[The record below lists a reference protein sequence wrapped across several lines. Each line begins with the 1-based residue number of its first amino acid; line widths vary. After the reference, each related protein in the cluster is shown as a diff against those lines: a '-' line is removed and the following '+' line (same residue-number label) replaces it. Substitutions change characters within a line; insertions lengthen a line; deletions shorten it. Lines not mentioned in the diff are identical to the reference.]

1 MATDRMMKLL
11 PRVLVFAVVLGA
23 SVGCD
28 QATKVMATSALKGEP
43 ARIYLGDIFRLQW
56 ATNEGAFLSLGA
68 GLSDSARYWVLTVA
82 VGLLLAGIM
91 IYTLASR
98 KLDVWQV
105 AGYALIAGGGF
116 SNWVDRARFEGKV
129 VDFMNMGIGSLRT
142 GIFNVADLAILAGIG
157 VLLVV
162 GQQQEKKAK
171 LAAAAAANQA
181 AAAAA
186 SSGAPQ
192 KLPPQG

>member
-157 VLLVV
+157 VLLIV